1 MALFREN
8 AVVVITGADGGI
20 GKVLVA
26 HLTKLGATVVRCD
39 RGEPDP
45 HNFDVRDRAG
55 WDRMLDA
62 VIEEH
67 GRIDALIN
75 NAGRQ
80 AQGVDTVVD
89 LDDDEWQAVMDVN
102 VKGVRLG
109 MSTTIPRFGPDG
121 GRIINTA
128 SVAGHLASQ
137 GQRDR
142 AVRRVPAR
150 RPDHLHGRLNAGYRR
165 RTRGNAARIADTSGW
180 PIRSSRT

>member
-1 MALFREN
+1 
-8 AVVVITGADGGI
+8 
-20 GKVLVA
+20 
-26 HLTKLGATVVRCD
+26 
-39 RGEPDP
+39 
-45 HNFDVRDRAG
+45 
-55 WDRMLDA
+55 MLDA

-128 SVAGHLASQ
+128 SVAGHLASPGSSVYCTSKAAVLHMTRQ
-137 GQRDR
+137 AAVDYAGSGVLINAIAPGMMENTMHDGKASKQRD
-142 AVRRVPAR
+142 AVIAASLTGQPVRDSEIALCAEFLLDGRITSMVGSMLAIDAGPGGM
-150 RPDHLHGRLNAGYRR
+150 LHA
-165 RTRGNAARIADTSGW
+165 
-180 PIRSSRT
+180 